1 MTTTLRPAKSAT
13 CEVMVMAA
21 EGLQVLDSC
30 KLKWRLPEDP
40 VAEEVLI
47 PALRVADSF
56 DCMVG
61 FFGGQALRQLAPGL
75 AAYLTHDHHR
85 PMRLLVS
92 PLISNE
98 DLQGIAMGLTTP
110 EDLLADAVGASLHDP
125 LVLEDALANHT
136 LHCLAYLLAAKR
148 LEIKVVLVHDGIFHV
163 KEWILTAGADVAVL
177 SGSANFTGR
186 AMRGNVE
193 SLHLHRSW
201 RDADNLDTCTES
213 QAEFDLYWSGR
224 KRDSLTIDL
233 PTAVEQEVLR
243 TYATGSTPSEA
254 DFYRIVEEQASE
266 SPGSDRDPASFEIP
280 PYLDIDHGPY
290 AHQGRAVSA
299 WEDAGRRGILSM
311 ATGAGKTI
319 SALVATHRFAQGS
332 KPLAV
337 VIAVPT
343 KPLLTQWAAECSE
356 FGLRPLIGPL
366 MTKKKRL
373 KSVSVAL
380 DDLTFGVSDT
390 EVFIVTNEGLVDAEF
405 QRLLEEYGG
414 ASILIADEV
423 HNLGGV
429 KEFLN
434 NPPSWPTAKLGLSA
448 TPIRQ
453 YDDQGT
459 SALFEYFGEVIF
471 EFTLDDAIGLC
482 LVPYDYLVHPV
493 ELTPTEVER
502 YGELTDRIRQRF
514 AVVGDIRAS
523 DDVQLTTLLNA
534 RRRILETAEG
544 KLETLARILDSQPE
558 GSVKRSLFY
567 ATDKDPEQLE
577 AVNEM
582 LRSRRIRA
590 HQITESETSQG
601 RLLNR
606 TLDAFADGVLDA
618 LTAKRVLDEGL
629 NVPQIDTAYI
639 LASTTVEKQWI
650 QRRGRVLRPS
660 PRTGKTH
667 AVIHDFIVLP
677 PDNSDADPDVRKLV
691 EAELRRC
698 DEFARLARNR
708 ASANGPMEI
717 LSEVRFKYLV

>member
-1 MTTTLRPAKSAT
+1 MIMADGNLR
-13 CEVMVMAA
+13 
-21 EGLQVLDSC
+21 VLDSC
-30 KLKWRLPEDP
+30 KLKWRLPQDP

-75 AAYLTHDHHR
+75 AAYLSHQDHR

-92 PLISNE
+92 PLVSDE
-98 DLQGIAMGLTTP
+98 DLQSISMGLSTP
-110 EDLLADAVGASLHDP
+110 EELLADAVGASLHDP
-125 LVLEDALANHT
+125 VALEDALANHT
-136 LHCLAYLLAAKR
+136 LHCLAYLLATKR
-148 LEIKVVLVHDGIFHV
+148 LEIKVVLVRNGIFHV
-163 KEWILTAGADVAVL
+163 KEWILMAGTDVAVL

-186 AMRGNVE
+186 AIRGNVE

-201 RDADNLDTCTES
+201 RDNDNLDTCTES

-224 KRDSLTIDL
+224 KSGSLTIDL

-243 TYATGSTPSEA
+243 TYAAGSAPTEA
-254 DFYRIVEEQASE
+254 DFFRIVEEEVLEPRAADSE
-266 SPGSDRDPASFEIP
+266 PVGFEIP
-280 PYLDIDHGPY
+280 AYLDIEDGPY
-290 AHQGRAVSA
+290 SHQGRAVSA
-299 WEDAGRRGILSM
+299 WEDAGRRGIMAM

-319 SALVATHRFAQGS
+319 SALVATHRFAGNS

-343 KPLLTQWAAECSE
+343 KPLLTQWAAECIE
-356 FGLRPLIGPL
+356 FGLRPLVAPL
-366 MTKKKRL
+366 TARQKRL
-373 KSVSVAL
+373 RSVSMAL
-380 DDLTFGVSDT
+380 DDLTFGVSDV
-390 EVFIVTNEGLVDAEF
+390 EVFIVTNEGLVDADF
-405 QRLLEEYGG
+405 NRLLDEFGG
-414 ASILIADEV
+414 SSVLIADEV

-434 NPPSWPTAKLGLSA
+434 NPPSWPSARLGLSA

-453 YDDQGT
+453 YDDEGT
-459 SALFEYFGEVIF
+459 AALLDYFGEVVF
-471 EFTLDDAIGLC
+471 EFLLDDAIGVC
-482 LVPYDYLVHPV
+482 LVQYDYFVHRV
-493 ELTPTEVER
+493 ELTPAEIEL
-502 YGELTDRIRQRF
+502 YGELSERIRR
-514 AVVGDIRAS
+514 RAAILGGMDGSS
-523 DDVQLTTLLNA
+523 DLQLTVLLNQ
-534 RRRILETAEG
+534 RRLILETAEG
-544 KLETLARILDSQPE
+544 KLRALAGILDRQPQ
-558 GSVKRSLFY
+558 GSVKRALFY
-567 ATDKDPEQLE
+567 ATDKDPEQLK

-601 RLLNR
+601 RLLTR
-606 TLDAFADGVLDA
+606 TLEAFADGVIHA

-639 LASTTVEKQWI
+639 LASTTVEKQWV

-667 AVIHDFIVLP
+667 AVIHDFIVIP
-677 PDNSDADPDVRKLV
+677 PFDGEPDSDARKLV
-691 EAELRRC
+691 EGELRRC

-708 ASANGPMEI
+708 ASASGPIEI
-717 LSEVRFKYLV
+717 LNDIRLMFLV

>member
-1 MTTTLRPAKSAT
+1 MADGNLR
-13 CEVMVMAA
+13 
-21 EGLQVLDSC
+21 VLDSC
-30 KLKWRLPEDP
+30 KLKWRLPQDP

-75 AAYLTHDHHR
+75 AAYLSHQDHR

-92 PLISNE
+92 PLVSDE
-98 DLQGIAMGLTTP
+98 DLQSISMGLSTP
-110 EDLLADAVGASLHDP
+110 EELLADAVGASLHDP
-125 LVLEDALANHT
+125 VALEDALANHT
-136 LHCLAYLLAAKR
+136 LHCLAYLLATKR
-148 LEIKVVLVHDGIFHV
+148 LEIKVVLVRNGIFHV
-163 KEWILTAGADVAVL
+163 KEWILMAGTDVAVL

-186 AMRGNVE
+186 AIRGNVE

-201 RDADNLDTCTES
+201 RDNDNLDTCTES

-224 KRDSLTIDL
+224 KSGSLTIDL

-243 TYATGSTPSEA
+243 TYAAGSAPTEA
-254 DFYRIVEEQASE
+254 DFFRIVEEEVLEPRAADSE
-266 SPGSDRDPASFEIP
+266 PVGFEIP
-280 PYLDIDHGPY
+280 AYLDIEDGPY
-290 AHQGRAVSA
+290 SHQGRAVSA
-299 WEDAGRRGILSM
+299 WEDAGRRGIMAM

-319 SALVATHRFAQGS
+319 SALVATHRFAGNS

-343 KPLLTQWAAECSE
+343 KPLLTQWAAECIE
-356 FGLRPLIGPL
+356 FGLRPLVAPL
-366 MTKKKRL
+366 TARQKRL
-373 KSVSVAL
+373 RSVSMAL
-380 DDLTFGVSDT
+380 DDLTFGVSDV
-390 EVFIVTNEGLVDAEF
+390 EVFIVTNEGLVDADF
-405 QRLLEEYGG
+405 NRLLDEFGG
-414 ASILIADEV
+414 SSVLIADEV

-434 NPPSWPTAKLGLSA
+434 NPPSWPSARLGLSA

-453 YDDQGT
+453 YDDEGT
-459 SALFEYFGEVIF
+459 AALLDYFGEVVF
-471 EFTLDDAIGLC
+471 EFLLDDAIGVC
-482 LVPYDYLVHPV
+482 LVQYDYFVHRV
-493 ELTPTEVER
+493 ELTPAEIEL
-502 YGELTDRIRQRF
+502 YGELSERIRR
-514 AVVGDIRAS
+514 RAAILGGMDGSS
-523 DDVQLTTLLNA
+523 DLQLTVLLNQ
-534 RRRILETAEG
+534 RRLILETAEG
-544 KLETLARILDSQPE
+544 KLRALAGILDRQPQ
-558 GSVKRSLFY
+558 GSVKRALFY
-567 ATDKDPEQLE
+567 ATDKDPEQLK

-601 RLLNR
+601 RLLTR
-606 TLDAFADGVLDA
+606 TLEAFADGVIHA

-639 LASTTVEKQWI
+639 LASTTVEKQWV

-667 AVIHDFIVLP
+667 AVIHDFIVIP
-677 PDNSDADPDVRKLV
+677 PFDGEPDSDARKLV
-691 EAELRRC
+691 EGELRRC

-708 ASANGPMEI
+708 ASASGPIEI
-717 LSEVRFKYLV
+717 LNDIRLMFLV